1 MRVGGSM
8 IINSMMLNRMMRS
21 VVIASML
28 TVVPSSTSYAW
39 YSYASPEDG
48 AWEEISMENETFSAG
63 TVISFLP
70 NGARSVI
77 IERTQYF
84 VSGGNWF
91 LPIIIEERVK
101 YQVVFAPV

>member
-1 MRVGGSM
+1 MNRVV
-8 IINSMMLNRMMRS
+8 RS
-21 VVIASML
+21 VAITIIL
-28 TVVPSSTSYAW
+28 TVIPSTTSHAW
-39 YSYASPEDG
+39 NYYVLPEDG
-48 AWEEISMENETFSAG
+48 TWDEISMDSETLSVG

-91 LPIIIEERVK
+91 LPIVSKEGVK

>member
-1 MRVGGSM
+1 MNKFVQY
-8 IINSMMLNRMMRS
+8 I
-21 VVIASML
+21 VIAVMF

-48 AWEEISMENETFSAG
+48 AWEEISMDSETYSAG
-63 TVISFLP
+63 TIISFLP
-70 NGARSVI
+70 NGAKSII

-91 LPIIIEERVK
+91 LPIINKEKVN